1 MPYLL
6 EMKNITK
13 TFGSVK
19 AIDNVSLRLNAGEIV
34 SLCGENGSGK
44 STLMKVLCGI
54 YPHGSYEGE
63 IIFAGEEIQASH
75 IRDTERK
82 GIAIIHQE
90 LALVKEL
97 TVLENIFLG
106 NEITHNGIMDY
117 DLMTLRCQK
126 LLAQVS
132 LSISPDTRVGDLGL
146 GQQQLV
152 EIAKALNKQV
162 RLLILDEPTASLT
175 EQETS
180 VLLDIIRDLQQH
192 GIACIYISHKLN
204 EVKAISDTICVI
216 RDGQH
221 IGTRD
226 AAGMSEDDIIT
237 MMVGRELTALYPN
250 EPHTDR
256 QVVEGVGEY
265 LQASQSEWDIFI
277 EEDFRARIDKIKD
290 WLGDGVIADFD
301 DKQIEQALADVDV
314 PIVGVGGSYHLA
326 ESYPPVH
333 YIATDNYALVE
344 SAFLHLKEKGVNRFA
359 FYGLPESS
367 GKRWATERE
376 YAFRQLVAEEKYRG
390 VVYQGLETAPENWQ
404 HAQNRLADW
413 LQTLPPQTGI
423 IAVTDARARHILQVC
438 EHLHIPVPEK
448 LCVIGIDNEELTRYL
463 SRVALSSVAQG
474 ARQMG
479 YQAAKL
485 LHRLLDKEEMP
496 LQRILVPPVRV
507 IERRSTDYRSLTDP
521 AVIQAMHY
529 IRNHACKGIKV
540 DQVLDAVGISRSNL
554 EKRFKEEV
562 GETIHAMIHAEKLE
576 KARSLLISTTLSI
589 NEISQM
595 CGYPSLQYFY
605 SVFKKAYDTT
615 PKEYRDV
622 NSEVML

>member
-117 DLMTLRCQK
+117 
-126 LLAQVS
+126 
-132 LSISPDTRVGDLGL
+132 
-146 GQQQLV
+146 
-152 EIAKALNKQV
+152 
-162 RLLILDEPTASLT
+162 
-175 EQETS
+175 
-180 VLLDIIRDLQQH
+180 
-192 GIACIYISHKLN
+192 
-204 EVKAISDTICVI
+204 
-216 RDGQH
+216 
-221 IGTRD
+221 
-226 AAGMSEDDIIT
+226 
-237 MMVGRELTALYPN
+237 
-250 EPHTDR
+250 DR

>member
-1 MPYLL
+1 MFTKRHRITLL
-6 EMKNITK
+6 FNAN
-13 TFGSVK
+13 K
-19 AIDNVSLRLNAGEIV
+19 A
-34 SLCGENGSGK
+34 
-44 STLMKVLCGI
+44 
-54 YPHGSYEGE
+54 Y
-63 IIFAGEEIQASH
+63 
-75 IRDTERK
+75 
-82 GIAIIHQE
+82 
-90 LALVKEL
+90 
-97 TVLENIFLG
+97 
-106 NEITHNGIMDY
+106 
-117 DLMTLRCQK
+117 
-126 LLAQVS
+126 
-132 LSISPDTRVGDLGL
+132 
-146 GQQQLV
+146 
-152 EIAKALNKQV
+152 
-162 RLLILDEPTASLT
+162 
-175 EQETS
+175 
-180 VLLDIIRDLQQH
+180 
-192 GIACIYISHKLN
+192 
-204 EVKAISDTICVI
+204 
-216 RDGQH
+216 
-221 IGTRD
+221 
-226 AAGMSEDDIIT
+226 
-237 MMVGRELTALYPN
+237 
-250 EPHTDR
+250 DR

-376 YAFRQLVAEEKYRG
+376 YTFRQLVAEEKYRG

-496 LQRILVPPVRV
+496 L
-507 IERRSTDYRSLTDP
+507 
-521 AVIQAMHY
+521 
-529 IRNHACKGIKV
+529 
-540 DQVLDAVGISRSNL
+540 
-554 EKRFKEEV
+554 
-562 GETIHAMIHAEKLE
+562 
-576 KARSLLISTTLSI
+576 
-589 NEISQM
+589 
-595 CGYPSLQYFY
+595 
-605 SVFKKAYDTT
+605 
-615 PKEYRDV
+615 
-622 NSEVML
+622 